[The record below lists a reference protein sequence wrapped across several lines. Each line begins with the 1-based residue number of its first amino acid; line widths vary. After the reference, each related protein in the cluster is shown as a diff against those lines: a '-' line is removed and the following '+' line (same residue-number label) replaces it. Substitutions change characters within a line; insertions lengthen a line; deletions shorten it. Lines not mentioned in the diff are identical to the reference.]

1 MHIHRT
7 SSKKETK
14 QEETP
19 WILLSIIWY
28 LAMLREQGKAMY
40 IPKKKKSHKKRT
52 RGKKK
57 QWIKTKNPVF
67 SRRVRNFVHLTRPVV
82 TVFEAL

>member
-1 MHIHRT
+1 MQVHRK
-7 SSKKETK
+7 SSKKEIK
-14 QEETP
+14 KEGTP

-67 SRRVRNFVHLTRPVV
+67 SRRARNSVRLTRPVV